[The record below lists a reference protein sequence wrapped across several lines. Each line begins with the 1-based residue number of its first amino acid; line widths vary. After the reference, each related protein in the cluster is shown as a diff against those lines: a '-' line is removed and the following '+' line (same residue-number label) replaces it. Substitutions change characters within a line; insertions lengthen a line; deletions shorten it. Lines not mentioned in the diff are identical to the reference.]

1 MADKRINTTTRNEYI
16 HETQNKNL
24 TKSNVY
30 KHDIY
35 VVNENVFFFRIFYID
50 FDSVKWKKNI
60 NMVSVIIIIVAV
72 DDYKL

>member
-35 VVNENVFFFRIFYID
+35 VVNENVFFF
-50 FDSVKWKKNI
+50 SNI
-60 NMVSVIIIIVAV
+60 LHRLWLSQMEKE
-72 DDYKL
+72 YKYGFCYYHHRGGRRL